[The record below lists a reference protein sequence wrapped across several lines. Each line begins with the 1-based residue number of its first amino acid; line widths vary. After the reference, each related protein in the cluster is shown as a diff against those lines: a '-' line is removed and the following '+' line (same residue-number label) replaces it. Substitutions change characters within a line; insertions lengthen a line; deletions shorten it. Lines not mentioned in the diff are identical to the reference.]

1 MPQGWNLEWL
11 NANAERAF
19 PFKEDASRQDINALV
34 RLPNSLIVDMVFVV
48 PAGSDYR
55 YWLKS
60 LMYSG
65 THLNLVLA
73 DEADNTV
80 GSLTI
85 DLSTHNRNDAYTIVG
100 EEAFAGSVGRIALG
114 DLANLSESVP
124 PGAYTFSLAA
134 TEFELRTVRPDLRAV
149 YSLAIIA
156 ADGSESEQATGAV
169 KLLAG
174 QNIRLTYIPAA
185 GGDPAGVRIDA
196 TENSDYEEDCG
207 CDSAVKPLE
216 PIRSINGVGANPVS
230 GRLDLVSM
238 SPCLDI
244 RVEGDTVVL
253 EDKCSEPC
261 LGCPEV
267 EFLTDRLKLL
277 EDTLFKL
284 EDMQHELADNERDF
298 YRDVLETL
306 K

>member
-1 MPQGWNLEWL
+1 MAQGWNLEWL

-19 PFKEDASRQDINALV
+19 PFKEDVSRQDINALI
-34 RLPNSLIVDMVFVV
+34 RLPNSLIVDLVFVV
-48 PAGSDYR
+48 PAGADYR

-73 DEADNTV
+73 DESDNTV
-80 GSLTI
+80 GSLTV
-85 DLSTHNRNDAYTIVG
+85 DLATHQRNDAYTIAG
-100 EEAFAGSVGRIALG
+100 EESFAGALGRIALG
-114 DLANLSESVP
+114 DLSSLGESVP
-124 PGAYTFSLAA
+124 PGAYTFSLAT

-149 YSLAIIA
+149 YSLGVIA
-156 ADGSESEQATGAV
+156 ADGSESEPATGIV

-174 QNIRLTYIPAA
+174 QNIRLTYVPAA
-185 GGDPAGVRIDA
+185 GGDPVGIRIDA
-196 TENSDYEEDCG
+196 TDNPDYEEDCA
-207 CDSAVKPLE
+207 CDSSVTPLL
-216 PIRSINGVGANPVS
+216 PIRSINGVGANPAS
-230 GRLDLVSM
+230 GRLDLVSA
-238 SPCLDI
+238 SPCLSI
-244 RVEGDTVVL
+244 TVAGDTVVL

-261 LGCPEV
+261 CGCPEA

-277 EDTLFKL
+277 EDTLLKL
-284 EDMQHELADNERDF
+284 EDTQSQLADNERDF